1 MAFLNYFAN
10 DTKTYDICG
19 MDRGM
24 PISSAIREYLEPS
37 FNASQKKVSEFLAYL
52 EYGHVSPIYKPEPAK
67 TGEASDVQAEMTEQV
82 NYRLVAPEDFLTT
95 AQTVIDQMNAIL
107 AAE

>member
-1 MAFLNYFAN
+1 MN
-10 DTKTYDICG
+10 
-19 MDRGM
+19 
-24 PISSAIREYLEPS
+24 
-37 FNASQKKVSEFLAYL
+37 
-52 EYGHVSPIYKPEPAK
+52 
-67 TGEASDVQAEMTEQV
+67 EQV